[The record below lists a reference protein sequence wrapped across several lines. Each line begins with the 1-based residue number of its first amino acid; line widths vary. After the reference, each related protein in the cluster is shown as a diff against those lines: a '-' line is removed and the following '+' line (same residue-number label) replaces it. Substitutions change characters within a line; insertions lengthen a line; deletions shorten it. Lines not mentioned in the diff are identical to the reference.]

1 MVSKELTVLFKVA
14 FLVLLE
20 WMGWCVTHHSYLK
33 KGMPNNT
40 ALLCNV
46 GGEWCL
52 SIVILPAAVLH
63 FISGFAVFIQL
74 LSFGS
79 FTFALCF
86 ATSILFLFLFV
97 CSNQM
102 GFFLFMLCCI
112 FLYISFH
119 ILLSFFHI
127 LFVFSL
133 HGLSPHLVREATCT
147 MQLKSIGNC
156 YICLL
161 SGWVSIVNKWWRL

>member
-79 FTFALCF
+79 FTFAPCF
-86 ATSILFLFLFV
+86 ATSTVFFSSCCLSVQTRWVSFFS
-97 CSNQM
+97 CSAAY
-102 GFFLFMLCCI
+102 FCI
-112 FLYISFH
+112 FLFIFFC
-119 ILLSFFHI
+119 LSFTFC
-127 LFVFSL
+127 LC
-133 HGLSPHLVREATCT
+133 LVC
-147 MQLKSIGNC
+147 MV
-156 YICLL
+156 CLL
-161 SGWVSIVNKWWRL
+161 IWLEKQLARCS